1 MIQSYEVFYTNTFE
15 GSLRHMQC
23 IILKTRIIIIFKT
36 ANLSTFKLSANGT
49 SHRRQNLGMGL
60 SFITMLTVT
69 ALIVPS
75 SF

>member
-23 IILKTRIIIIFKT
+23 MILETRVIIIFKT
-36 ANLSTFKLSANGT
+36 PSLSTFKLSANAT
-49 SHRRQNLGMGL
+49 SHGRQNLGVAL